1 MNHDLLG
8 AATLFQER
16 LALCHYEF
24 RFDFLLVLTPSQRSP
39 LEAFFCCVV
48 NLLLHVYGNTL
59 EGIKCMV
66 YGKNHNHCAEK
77 EQYSAKL
84 VRKLNIYDIF

>member
-1 MNHDLLG
+1 MSL
-8 AATLFQER
+8 Q
-16 LALCHYEF
+16 F

-39 LEAFFCCVV
+39 LGVFFAVV

-66 YGKNHNHCAEK
+66 YGKNHNYYAEK